1 MDAFPVNRPW
11 ELVLPPEIAERLH
24 AHLFPGDEQEH
35 AAGLLAGIHVLDG
48 KVRLLVKD
56 CLLAEDGVDHVLGD
70 RGHMTVRA
78 QFIQPLIRRAREDRL
93 VFLSVHNHL
102 SDDSAEFSK
111 PDLAAH
117 ERGYPALL
125 DLAKGMPVGALV
137 FGRRAVVGDV
147 WMPGRK
153 RVRLEK
159 GTVLGRRR
167 QLIWARAPRIQ
178 RTADLKYDRQVR
190 LFGDQGQVILSNAK
204 VGIIG
209 LGGIGSQLAE
219 LLARLGVGNFVL
231 VDPDRADVT
240 NLPRLVGSKSSDV
253 LLSEETA
260 SRFWRLKPLAD
271 KLRRRKVD
279 LAARNIHRANPKAKI
294 ERIFSSLEH
303 QPVTEALLD
312 CDYLFLAADQMV
324 ARLAFNAMVHQ
335 YLIPGI
341 QVGSRVV
348 VDPESGAVTNVF
360 VVARPVFPGQGCLW
374 CNGFIDPTKL
384 QLDATDEKQAQ
395 VQNYGTETPAPS
407 VVSLNALA
415 AADAVNQF
423 QFFMTGLARGEAGV
437 AEYHRYKP
445 LSGDYV
451 RETPRRDDQCSECGP
466 LGQSRLAKGDGAR
479 LPVKQS

>member
-1 MDAFPVNRPW
+1 MDAFPVNRRW
-11 ELVLPPEIAERLH
+11 ELALPPEIAERLH

-35 AAGLLAGIHVLDG
+35 AAGLLAGVHVLDG

-56 CLLAEDGVDHVLGD
+56 CILAEDGLDHVVGN
-70 RGHMTVRA
+70 RGYMTVRA
-78 QFIQPLIRRAREDRL
+78 QFIQPLIRRAREERL

-102 SDDSAEFSK
+102 SDDSAEFSG

-137 FGRRAVVGDV
+137 FGRRAVVGDI
-147 WMPGRK
+147 WMPNRR

-167 QLIWARAPRIQ
+167 ELIWARPPR
-178 RTADLKYDRQVR
+178 TGVTVDSKYDRQVR
-190 LFGDQGQVILSNAK
+190 LFGDQGQAILSNAK

-219 LLARLGVGNFVL
+219 LLARLGVGHFVL
-231 VDPDRADVT
+231 VDPDRADLT
-240 NLPRLVGSKSSDV
+240 NLPRLIGSKSSDV
-253 LLSEETA
+253 LMSEEAA
-260 SRFWRLKPLAD
+260 SRLGRLKPLAD
-271 KLRRRKVD
+271 RLRRRKID
-279 LAARNIHRANPKAKI
+279 LAARNIRRANPKATI
-294 ERIFSSLEH
+294 ARIFSSLERRSVID
-303 QPVTEALLD
+303 PLLD

-324 ARLAFNAMVHQ
+324 ARLAFNAAVHQ

-348 VDPESGAVTNVF
+348 ADPESGAVTNVF

-384 QLDATDEKQAQ
+384 QLEATDEKQAK

-423 QFFMTGLARGEAGV
+423 QFFMTGLARGDGV
-437 AEYHRYKP
+437 SEYHRYKP
-445 LSGDYV
+445 LSGEHV
-451 RETPRRDDQCSECGP
+451 RETPRRDDHCSECGP
-466 LGQSRLAKGDGAR
+466 SAQSRLAKGDGAR
-479 LPVKQS
+479 LPVKPS